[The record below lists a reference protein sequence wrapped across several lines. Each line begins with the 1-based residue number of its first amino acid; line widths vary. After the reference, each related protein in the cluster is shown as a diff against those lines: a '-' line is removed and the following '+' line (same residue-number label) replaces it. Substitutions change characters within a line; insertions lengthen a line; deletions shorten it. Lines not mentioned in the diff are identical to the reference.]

1 MVARSSSLSRPS
13 SIAISAILAIVI
25 SLILDAATAETLR
38 VWKIGSPHT
47 GDTPRASTP
56 YELSWEMAR
65 RKAKMSVEA
74 FPARGFAARFRDAVA
89 RNNPPDVLVFD
100 NHGVMDGITTD
111 LGHFEGIGEEPIVRR
126 QFIRVTGA
134 FDDLLGPKGGWAY
147 LFTSSPGYEAA
158 RRLALRTPECA
169 YLESRAQPELLEI
182 LPKVTAAYLG
192 GDDPSLYSD
201 TDRIPAK
208 SGSTWGALTTG
219 VIRSCGVWGNDR
231 LAFASMRASY
241 ESPTRIGHIPV
252 LLALRRSSGQ
262 WRVLSAARDPITNTE
277 FIRDIASI
285 ASLLTGGRGLGASP
299 EPATLLS
306 PLTGQL
312 PEPADGQRFGPF
324 RWRSSQ
330 STEVVADIAEFAY
343 HDDARLF
350 FRFGGFPEAPNL
362 VSEGHLWTTFSEW
375 SWRIWS
381 VTSDGNI
388 TFSEARTFTH

>member
-1 MVARSSSLSRPS
+1 MPWLATILPTSSSSTITASWTVLRPISDASKESVRSQPFGGS
-13 SIAISAILAIVI
+13 SFA
-25 SLILDAATAETLR
+25 
-38 VWKIGSPHT
+38 SP
-47 GDTPRASTP
+47 GP
-56 YELSWEMAR
+56 L
-65 RKAKMSVEA
+65 
-74 FPARGFAARFRDAVA
+74 
-89 RNNPPDVLVFD
+89 
-100 NHGVMDGITTD
+100 TT
-111 LGHFEGIGEEPIVRR
+111 F
-126 QFIRVTGA
+126 
-134 FDDLLGPKGGWAY
+134 LGPKVDGRICSRRP
-147 LFTSSPGYEAA
+147 LVTKQPGDS
-158 RRLALRTPECA
+158 RFGTPECA

-192 GDDPSLYSD
+192 GDDPSVYSD

-231 LAFASMRASY
+231 LAFASMKASY

-277 FIRDIASI
+277 FIRDIVSI

-306 PLTGQL
+306 PLIGQL
-312 PEPADGQRFGPF
+312 PKPADGQRFGPF

-330 STEVVADIAEFAY
+330 TTEVVADIAEFAY

-350 FRFGGFPEAPNL
+350 FRFGGFPGAPNL
-362 VSEGHLWTTFSEW
+362 VSEAHLWTTFSEW

>member
-13 SIAISAILAIVI
+13 SIAISAILAIAI
-25 SLILDAATAETLR
+25 SLILDAATADTLR
-38 VWKIGSPHT
+38 IWKIGSPHT

-111 LGHFEGIGEEPIVRR
+111 L
-126 QFIRVTGA
+126 
-134 FDDLLGPKGGWAY
+134 
-147 LFTSSPGYEAA
+147 AA
-158 RRLALRTPECA
+158 A
-169 YLESRAQPELLEI
+169 
-182 LPKVTAAYLG
+182 
-192 GDDPSLYSD
+192 
-201 TDRIPAK
+201 
-208 SGSTWGALTTG
+208 
-219 VIRSCGVWGNDR
+219 
-231 LAFASMRASY
+231 
-241 ESPTRIGHIPV
+241 
-252 LLALRRSSGQ
+252 
-262 WRVLSAARDPITNTE
+262 
-277 FIRDIASI
+277 
-285 ASLLTGGRGLGASP
+285 
-299 EPATLLS
+299 
-306 PLTGQL
+306 
-312 PEPADGQRFGPF
+312 GQRFGPF

-330 STEVVADIAEFAY
+330 STEVVADIAEFTY

-375 SWRIWS
+375 SWRVWS